1 MPSVKRPVP
10 KVSEM
15 LMRPPVP
22 ERKKTPDSVLA
33 VHQRHLPE
41 FQEVFERSA
50 EETIASMNETG
61 RDVASQPAKHPLSIR
76 SMGVA
81 RTSIPVV
88 ITNPLGGGLA
98 HISCSVDLLVGLAA
112 EKRGIHV
119 SRMGDVLARL
129 AGEQYDSLHHYASR
143 LIELLRTTQH
153 AETAHVRV
161 QGQLPY
167 LEAIEGVKSKSS
179 LESLGLSIEA
189 EFANGQT
196 QFTQGVIFS
205 HITACPCVQQTYR
218 QSHDDESS
226 SFVNELELRQMP
238 LMTHSQR
245 CRTHV
250 KLRGLAGPM
259 NLLELLD
266 SIDRVAVRCQ
276 NTMPREFELLTVFLA
291 HARPQFLED
300 VLRDLSADLAK
311 TLPDESDSARIVID
325 SISMESIHD
334 FDLHGQIDT
343 SLAEVRAISR

>member
-1 MPSVKRPVP
+1 
-10 KVSEM
+10 M
-15 LMRPPVP
+15 LMRPPSAEKHSSPVRNQNP
-22 ERKKTPDSVLA
+22 ETPLA

-61 RDVASQPAKHPLSIR
+61 RDVASQSAKHPLAIR

-81 RTSIPVV
+81 RTGIPVV
-88 ITNPLGGGLA
+88 IRNPLGTGWSHLT
-98 HISCSVDLLVGLAA
+98 CNVDLLVGLAA

-129 AGEQYDSLHHYASR
+129 AGEQYESLHHYATR
-143 LIELLRTTQH
+143 LIEALRTTQH
-153 AETAHVRV
+153 AESAVVRV
-161 QGQLPY
+161 SGQLPY
-167 LEAIEGVKSKSS
+167 LEAIEGVKSKAS

-189 EFANGQT
+189 QYANGKIT
-196 QFTQGVIFS
+196 FTEGIVFS
-205 HITACPCVQQTYR
+205 HITACPCVQQTFR
-218 QSHDDESS
+218 QSHADESTQ
-226 SFVNELELRQMP
+226 FVHELEVRQMP

-250 KLRGLAGPM
+250 KLQGLSQPL
-259 NLLELLD
+259 NVLQILD

-276 NTMPREFELLTVFLA
+276 NTMPREFELLTVYLA

-300 VLRDLSADLAK
+300 VLRDLSADLTK
-311 TLPDESDSARIVID
+311 TLADEPDSARILID

-334 FDLHGQIDT
+334 FDLHGQIET
-343 SLAEVRAISR
+343 SLADVRALST